1 MGKQD
6 SRVLLRKAE
15 MAVTDFASGGVLVA
29 EQADKFIV
37 QMINQAILL
46 PMCTSHPM
54 DSPTAEY
61 PKLRFT
67 DRVLHAATEN
77 TPLPRDSWATPALSQ
92 VSLSTNKFQAEVRF
106 SEDVLEEQ
114 IERGT
119 FQQTLTNA
127 LTEAIARDMEYIAI
141 NGDTSLAATDPDLG
155 KMDGFLKLAAT
166 NLVNGAGGSFTR
178 TMARSMWKQIPAA
191 FRRGKSFQYFTHIDT
206 RADYKDSL
214 ADRMDE
220 LGGVMVVTSDDDDN
234 LNFNGHKIHA
244 VDEFPEASGTGYTSV
259 LACDPKGLHV
269 GVLRKVKIKV
279 GEDISADQVIIVA
292 TVKYGVAIE
301 EVLAVSKAY
310 DVATA

>member
-67 DRVLHAATEN
+67 E
-77 TPLPRDSWATPALSQ
+77 